1 MVPYLEIH
9 KIVRR
14 RSSNMAK
21 IEGVCREIMDKA
33 DWISIST
40 EGADGPHVAATWGD
54 YVRKLGFV
62 NDETILVPLFGFRA
76 TERNLL
82 SDDRIELLCATKL
95 VPSTFSLGRGCRIRG
110 KGHVETSG
118 ERFDAVKKAFSWARG
133 VLVVMVEE
141 THVQL

>member
-1 MVPYLEIH
+1 MKYNQG
-9 KIVRR
+9 
-14 RSSNMAK
+14 RSVKMAK
-21 IEGVCREIMDKA
+21 IEGICKEIMDKA

-40 EGADGPHVAATWGD
+40 EGVDGPHVAATWGD

-62 NDETILVPLFGFRA
+62 NYETIMVPLSGFRT

-95 VPSTFSLGRGCRIRG
+95 VPSAFSLGRGCRIRG

-118 ERFDAVKKAFSWARG
+118 ERFAAVKEAFSWARG
-133 VLVVMVEE
+133 VLVVKVEE